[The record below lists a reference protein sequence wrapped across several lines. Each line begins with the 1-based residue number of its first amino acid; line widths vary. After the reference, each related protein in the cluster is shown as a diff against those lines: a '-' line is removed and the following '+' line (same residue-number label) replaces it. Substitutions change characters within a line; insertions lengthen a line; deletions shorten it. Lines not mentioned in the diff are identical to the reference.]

1 MIIRDTRA
9 SRSSGCAGPARR
21 RWPLLLGLL
30 LPLLSEVA
38 CGGGGKKQ
46 LGPPPIPVT
55 TGTVTLKTV
64 PLAVRAIGHVE
75 PIATVAVKARIGGEL
90 VEVHFREGQQVRA
103 GETLFTIDP
112 RPYQAALR
120 QAQAQLARDQAMA
133 TKAEADVARYTDLV
147 AKDFVTKEQFDQI
160 QANAASSRASIQAD
174 QANVENARLQLA
186 YCTIKA
192 PISGRTGD
200 LSVKQG
206 NLIPANGERA
216 LVTIN
221 QTKPI
226 NALFTLPAQL
236 LPALVDHDG
245 KRLLVTAML
254 PDEKQPEQGLLTFVD
269 NAVDPATSTV
279 RLKATFAN
287 ESERLWAGQF
297 VDVTLTLG
305 EEQDR
310 VVAPSSAVQTGQQG
324 DYVFVVK
331 ADGTVDLRKVSVARR
346 DGSDAV
352 IAAGLERG
360 DTVVTDGQIRLVPG
374 AKVEIKQALGSG
386 SAQP

>member
-1 MIIRDTRA
+1 MIIRDKRA
-9 SRSSGCAGPARR
+9 SQSSGLASRAPR
-21 RWPLLLGLL
+21 RWPLLGLL
-30 LPLLSEVA
+30 LPLLAAVA
-38 CGGGGKKQ
+38 CDGGGKKQ
-46 LGPPPIPVT
+46 LAPPPIPVT
-55 TGTVTLKTV
+55 TGSVGLKTV
-64 PLAVRAIGHVE
+64 PLSVRAIGHVE

-90 VEVHFREGQQVRA
+90 VAVHFREGQNVRA

-120 QAQAQLARDQAMA
+120 QAEAQLARDQALA
-133 TKAEADVARYTDLV
+133 RKAEADVSRYTDLV
-147 AKDFVTKEQFDQI
+147 AKDFVTKEQYDQI
-160 QANAASSRASIQAD
+160 QANAASSRASLQAD

-186 YCTIKA
+186 YCTIRA

-245 KRLLVTAML
+245 KRLAVTATL
-254 PDEKQPEQGLLTFVD
+254 PDEPQPEHGFLTFID
-269 NAVDPATSTV
+269 NGVDPATSTV

-305 EEQDR
+305 EEPNR

-324 DYVFVVK
+324 DYVYVVK
-331 ADGTVDLRKVSVARR
+331 ADGTVDLRRVSVLRR
-346 DGSDAV
+346 DGNDAV
-352 IAAGLERG
+352 IGAGLAKG
-360 DTVVTDGQIRLVPG
+360 DTVVTDGQIRLSPG
-374 AKVEIKQALGSG
+374 AKVEVKQALDSG
-386 SAQP
+386 SAQQ